1 MKRIAAIALFA
12 AATLTTTGAALAQ
25 NQGVKA
31 NVPFN
36 FNAGGTWVSAGT
48 YTIGSASTH
57 SNTLEI
63 GAPGK
68 GSAAMALGIVDQNEP
83 SQRGELV
90 FHRVGDSYFLSEVRY
105 AYSSIKVYL
114 PVSKA
119 EKKARQR
126 AMESTEATLRIDD
139 NVLIAMN

>member
-12 AATLTTTGAALAQ
+12 AATLATTGTALAQ
-25 NQGVKA
+25 NQGVKG

-48 YTIGSASTH
+48 YTIGSAGIGSKII
-57 SNTLEI
+57 EI

-68 GSAAMALGIVDQNEP
+68 GSAAMALGIVEQSDP
-83 SQRGELV
+83 SSRAELV
-90 FHRVGDSYFLSEVRY
+90 FHQVGDSYFLSEVRY
-105 AYSSIKVYL
+105 AYSSTKVYL

-126 AMESTEATLRIDD
+126 AMESVEASLRIDD